1 MRRGWKVLI
10 GLLVVLA
17 ALLAVN
23 AVVLNSQTKRAELT
37 VEGAEIVELSA
48 VDLQVL
54 DEPASGRTEGAP
66 IVLLHCYAG
75 SMRWWDAIAPM
86 LQSRHRVIR
95 FDLIGHGGSQKPGG
109 EYAISEQAAAIAEA
123 LNEMGV
129 EGATVVGHSLGGVV
143 ATELA
148 ARSSE
153 LVDRVV
159 LIGAP
164 PEPSSDN
171 LPLANRIS
179 RWPIVGQAAWRLRI
193 DSVVKSAYSD
203 AFAEGFDFE
212 AAFEDPDQV
221 VADNEAMTYTSYDK
235 SVEAADEYL
244 GEQGL
249 ASRLTGAAV
258 PVLGIYGDEDAF
270 IDTPAAVEDLET
282 IPGAEVRVME
292 GVGHSPNLEAPAD
305 TAELIL
311 RFAGA
316 AVLTEPE
323 TEAGSGSVGGGGQA
337 GSSGPAN
344 GSGGKAGNRGGNA
357 KSG

>member
-1 MRRGWKVLI
+1 MRQGWKVLI

-23 AVVLNSQTKRAELT
+23 AVVLDNETKRAELT
-37 VEGAEIVELSA
+37 VEGAEIAELSA

-54 DEPASGRTEGAP
+54 DEPAEGGSARGGSATEGAP
-66 IVLLHCYAG
+66 IVLLHCYAC
-75 SMRWWDAIAPM
+75 SMRWWDSVAPM

-159 LIGAP
+159 LIGTP
-164 PEPSSDN
+164 SEPSASD
-171 LPLANRIS
+171 LPLESRIS
-179 RWPIVGQAAWRLRI
+179 RMPVIGQAVWRLRV
-193 DSVVKSAYSD
+193 DSLIRSGYES

-221 VADNEAMTYTSYDK
+221 VADNRAMTYTSYDN
-235 SVEAADEYL
+235 SIESGDEYMK
-244 GEQGL
+244 EQSIP
-249 ASRLTGAAV
+249 SRLTSAAV
-258 PVLGIYGDEDAF
+258 PVLGIYGSEDQIVDSEEVVA
-270 IDTPAAVEDLET
+270 DLEG
-282 IPGAEVRVME
+282 IPGAEVRVMD

-316 AVLTEPE
+316 AVLSETE
-323 TEAGSGSVGGGGQA
+323 TEAGPGA
-337 GSSGPAN
+337 KPEA
-344 GSGGKAGNRGGNA
+344 KAKARPKKNSR
-357 KSG
+357 